1 MYTYYSIV
9 GFLTKYRKEL
19 NVNWSY
25 VATYIVVSCPD
36 FNARPVKVEFVADKA
51 AMEQPFL

>member
-1 MYTYYSIV
+1 VCTI
-9 GFLTKYRKEL
+9 GLLIKHRKEL

-36 FNARPVKVEFVADKA
+36 FNARPVHVGFVTDKA
-51 AMEQPFL
+51 AIGEAFL